1 MDAAAE
7 DGTSAVDLSAH
18 QIVTTFRSHYQ
29 RFEQLV
35 QEVMVHPTDSFR
47 IIRIG
52 EDIDEFQSIVRE
64 FGHYLDN
71 GEQRTLE
78 INILQMQSDLRLR
91 YNEVLESSHHGTP
104 MLVQQVRSGGRG
116 RPRTMI
122 DPVLLAWA
130 YSQRSTSSIAHFF
143 NVGRTT
149 VRRLL
154 LEYGIVQPGAAPT
167 NLVHADDNFVLDPNA
182 VPASEEQEEEA
193 ILDDPPDNSSELP
206 AVPQHL
212 YP

>member
-1 MDAAAE
+1 
-7 DGTSAVDLSAH
+7 
-18 QIVTTFRSHYQ
+18 
-29 RFEQLV
+29 
-35 QEVMVHPTDSFR
+35 
-47 IIRIG
+47 
-52 EDIDEFQSIVRE
+52 
-64 FGHYLDN
+64 
-71 GEQRTLE
+71 EQRTLE
-78 INILQMQSDLRLR
+78 INILQMQSDLCLR

-182 VPASEEQEEEA
+182 IIFAETYIGLIRFGIVIHGFIDGYSQLITGLHASNNNRASTVLQVFLA
-193 ILDDPPDNSSELP
+193 
-206 AVPQHL
+206 A
-212 YP
+212 